1 MVPQNTT
8 NNATSHFELKSYARK
23 ELAQMY
29 FPDSSADNAAQ
40 NFRRWLKLHTHRQQ
54 FLNSIHRKRYLL
66 KSEVRMIVE
75 LLGEP

>member
-1 MVPQNTT
+1 MLQQSTT
-8 NNATSHFELKSYARK
+8 NNATSHFELKSYSRK

-40 NFRRWLKLHTHRQQ
+40 NFRRWLKLHTSHKQ
-54 FLNSIHRKRYLL
+54 FLESIHRKRYLL
-66 KSEVRMIVE
+66 KSDVSMIVE

>member
-1 MVPQNTT
+1 MQKKT
-8 NNATSHFELKSYARK
+8 NNATTHFELKSYSRK

-40 NFRRWLKLHTHRQQ
+40 NFRRWLNLHTNHQQ
-54 FLNSIHRKRYLL
+54 FLKSIHRRRYLL
-66 KSEVRMIVE
+66 KSEVSMIVE